1 MYNIYIYYISWFF
14 QAISWII
21 SLHPALAARCCRL
34 KSQRLIICRSTCH
47 GNPALTIMVAM
58 VTQSLSC
65 WNMTELMASTKK
77 KKLAENKMIPI
88 SHQSKDCILEKK
100 SNPSS
105 PGRNHEGAGHCWLG
119 AYFLKKS
126 HLSSTLKQQKGHGP
140 LLGGGHRCGSLPPAN
155 TAKPFHPEEW
165 ETGVDLRF

>member
-1 MYNIYIYYISWFF
+1 MYIYIYILYIYILVDSFKHF
-14 QAISWII
+14 LGS
-21 SLHPALAARCCRL
+21 SLSIHTLAARCCRL

-65 WNMTELMASTKK
+65 FHDGTYGKQKK
-77 KKLAENKMIPI
+77 EKPGFNKMIPM
-88 SHQSKDCILEKK
+88 SHQSKDCILEKM

-105 PGRNHEGAGHCWLG
+105 PGRHHEGAGHCWLG
-119 AYFLKKS
+119 AYFLKKF

-155 TAKPFHPEEW
+155 TAKPFHPEE
-165 ETGVDLRF
+165 